1 MNEAVPEDIKHRTGR
16 TAERRNDTTFATTV
30 VATESKIET
39 ETGPESVAE
48 VNHEV
53 ARRHPTAQTLD
64 EREDGCP
71 AKRSTLGATREFG
84 VAPHPRVKW

>member
-1 MNEAVPEDIKHRTGR
+1 MNEAAPEDIKHRTER

-30 VATESKIET
+30 VAIESNIGT

-53 ARRHPTAQTLD
+53 AHRHPTAQTLV

-71 AKRSTLGATREFG
+71 ARRSTTGATRETG